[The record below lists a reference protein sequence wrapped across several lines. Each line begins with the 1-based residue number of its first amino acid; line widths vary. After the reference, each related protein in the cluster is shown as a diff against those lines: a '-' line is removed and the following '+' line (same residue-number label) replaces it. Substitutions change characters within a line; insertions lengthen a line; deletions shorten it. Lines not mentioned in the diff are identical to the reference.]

1 MDCIRFQLLESQ
13 LFNLKMDRRT
23 FTKSSIWASL
33 GLAVAPRVTASQ
45 NNFNKHQFNLKYA
58 PHIGMFNNL
67 AGDDPIDQLNF
78 MADQGFTAFEDNNMG
93 TRPISLQ
100 EKMSLTMQKRGLEM
114 GVFVG
119 YKDFKNP
126 TLAGGKEE
134 ARRDFLKQIKTSVE
148 VAKRVNAK
156 WFTVVPGTV
165 DLRLVEGYQTANVV
179 ESLKQASS
187 ILEPNGLVMVLE
199 PLNWYRNHPGLFLK
213 ESPQAFNI
221 CKAVNS
227 PSCKI
232 LFDIYHQQIQE
243 GNLIPNIEKCWDEI
257 GYFQIGDNPGRKEP
271 TTGEIN
277 YKNIFKYI
285 HGRGFNGILGME
297 HGNSKPDKVGELAV
311 IEAYKSVDSFM

>member
-1 MDCIRFQLLESQ
+1 
-13 LFNLKMDRRT
+13 MDRRT

-33 GLAVAPRVTASQ
+33 GLAVAPRVMAGQ

-179 ESLKQASS
+179 ESLKQVDNIIKQETLDYTSN
-187 ILEPNGLVMVLE
+187 L
-199 PLNWYRNHPGLFLK
+199 LNIKPDFVVHGDDWISGPQK
-213 ESPQAFNI
+213 ETR
-221 CKAVNS
+221 
-227 PSCKI
+227 
-232 LFDIYHQQIQE
+232 
-243 GNLIPNIEKCWDEI
+243 EKVIKTINEWGGQVIDVP
-257 GYFQIGDNPGRKEP
+257 Y
-271 TTGEIN
+271 TTGISTTDIIN
-277 YKNIFKYI
+277 RIK
-285 HGRGFNGILGME
+285 
-297 HGNSKPDKVGELAV
+297 
-311 IEAYKSVDSFM
+311 